1 MATTYMLAT
10 PDEARRAWI
19 VRRRGLA
26 AQVYLLDN
34 PKAGDFTAKIHE
46 AAKAEQSGGRVFFPR

>member
-10 PDEARRAWI
+10 PDETRRAWI
-19 VRRRGLA
+19 VRHRGLA
-26 AQVYLLDN
+26 VQVYMQDS

-46 AAKAEQSGGRVFFPR
+46 AVEAEQSGGRVFFPR